1 METNDLIAYAMEFS
15 SFLMR
20 SDAADAVRRVVLYG
34 SVARGDHDDESDID
48 VFVDCGEDDSVLDI
62 VARTKIAFELSGTQE
77 LWRLKGLR
85 NPLSVKAGDI
95 TTWDVHRSIVSSGI
109 LLYGRFS
116 GRPDAAALHCLLSLD
131 VSHLPRKDKMRA
143 WRALY
148 GYQQK
153 VRDRLFTAPGVIR
166 TNGGRKLG
174 NGVVLVPV
182 EGKDAVVK
190 VLREHRVRYEIT
202 EIWTDAG

>member
-1 METNDLIAYAMEFS
+1 MERNELIAYAMEFC
-15 SFLMR
+15 SFIMR
-20 SDAADAVRRVVLYG
+20 SDAARSVRRVVLYG

-62 VARTKIAFELSGTQE
+62 VDRTKIAFELSETHE
-77 LWRLKGLR
+77 RWRLKGLK

-95 TTWDVHRSIVSSGI
+95 TMWDIHRSVVSSGL

-116 GRPDAAALHCLLSLD
+116 GRPDDTTPYYLFSLD
-131 VSHLPRKDKMRA
+131 VSHLVRKEKMRA

-153 VRDRLFTAPGVIR
+153 VRGKLFTAPGVVR
-166 TNGGRKLG
+166 RAGGRKLG

-182 EGKDAVVK
+182 EGKDAVVRT
-190 VLREHRVRYEIT
+190 LLEHRVRFEIT
-202 EIWTDAG
+202 EVWTDEG

>member
-15 SFLMR
+15 SFIMR
-20 SDAADAVRRVVLYG
+20 SDAARSVRRIVLYG

-48 VFVDCGEDDSVLDI
+48 VFVDCDEDVLDM
-62 VARTKIAFELSGTQE
+62 VARTKIAFELSETHE
-77 LWRLKGLR
+77 RWRLKGLT

-95 TTWDVHRSIVSSGI
+95 TTWDIHRSVISSGI

-116 GRPDAAALHCLLSLD
+116 GRPDDAALHCLFVLD
-131 VSHLPRKDKMRA
+131 VSHLPRKDKMKV

-148 GYQQK
+148 GYQQR
-153 VRDRLFTAPGVIR
+153 VRGKLFTFPGIVR
-166 TNGGRKLG
+166 TVGGRKLG

-182 EGKDAVVK
+182 EGKDVV
-190 VLREHRVRYEIT
+190 VRTLREHQVRYELT
-202 EIWTDAG
+202 EVWTDAG